1 MSGHHLIN
9 PNTIPRG
16 CVTIRWITLPAVLP
30 DWVVLTCATG
40 ELNVHKPESSSVGVI
55 VDEEVVMTGSD
66 SSETETD
73 AQESVHKAF
82 RADEYGGEPGSTPP
96 VSKEEREGVP
106 PTDTTA
112 ATPLGVGE
120 STGGRG
126 EELGGKEAGR
136 EDIEPQGDT
145 QRPAGVSTGRDVT
158 GVNPSKGQRHES
170 DVTDD

>member
-1 MSGHHLIN
+1 
-9 PNTIPRG
+9 
-16 CVTIRWITLPAVLP
+16 
-30 DWVVLTCATG
+30 
-40 ELNVHKPESSSVGVI
+40 VGLI
-55 VDEEVVMTGSD
+55 VDKEVVMTGSD
-66 SSETETD
+66 SGKAEAA
-73 AQESVHKAF
+73 AQEGVHKAF
-82 RADEYGGEPGSTPP
+82 RADEHGGEPGSTPP

-126 EELGGKEAGR
+126 EEMGGKEAGR
-136 EDIEPQGDT
+136 EDIEPRGDT

-158 GVNPSKGQRHES
+158 GVNPSEGQRHKS